1 MADEKVIDLDR
12 LDRFHDNLKL
22 NGLPLNNWQANKK
35 YKVGYTIIQDGKF
48 YRCKTEHTSTTTFD
62 VTKFDLVGG
71 SGSGISNWASNTSYS
86 VGDLVVYGNG
96 IYQCKTAHTSTTTFD
111 DTKWTNLSIGYE
123 KENLYTGTTFN
134 TSILTVTT
142 SDSMLTKDFLIV
154 KIAYSEDGSTVLM
167 NKTFALVPVVGE
179 VQDFSYQESTTDYI
193 VVTGEITDATTFV
206 FNFLEA
212 YTIDN
217 FKIVSIDG
225 ITLGS
230 SSGGGSSGTTISD
243 WATGTTYSVGDLVI
257 HDNNIYQCNTNHT
270 STTFSADESKW
281 NLIGSKGIDFYT
293 VGESYEVGAIV
304 IYSGNIYQCIT
315 AHTATSTFDTTKWEE
330 ISASENGISEWQ
342 ASTEYEVGDVLIYND
357 CIYRCDTAH
366 TSTSTFDDTKFTQLT
381 YEPEEDTDLIEDIF
395 GGAGV

>member
-1 MADEKVIDLDR
+1 MANEKVIDLDR
-12 LDRFHDNLKL
+12 LSRFHDSLKS

-35 YKVGYTIIQDGKF
+35 YKVGYTVIQNGKL

-62 VTKFDLVGG
+62 ATKFDLVGG

-134 TSILTVTT
+134 TNTLTVTT
-142 SDSMLTKDFLIV
+142 SNSMLTKDFLIV
-154 KIAYSEDGSTVLM
+154 KIAYSEDGTTVLM
-167 NKTFALVPVVGE
+167 NKTFALVPVIGE

-193 VVTGEITDATTFV
+193 VVTGEIINATAFI

-225 ITLGS
+225 VTLGS
-230 SSGGGSSGTTISD
+230 SSSGGSGASEELYSSNTWLDADTNLTLSSAVTLYDFIIIKVDYSLDGTNTEISKTVIVTNDLNTNISLTLNRNSTQYCVVEGQFTSSTLFAVDALELTGFTKFRINKIIGVIGGGGSSG
-243 WATGTTYSVGDLVI
+243 GD
-257 HDNNIYQCNTNHT
+257 TP
-270 STTFSADESKW
+270 
-281 NLIGSKGIDFYT
+281 
-293 VGESYEVGAIV
+293 
-304 IYSGNIYQCIT
+304 
-315 AHTATSTFDTTKWEE
+315 ATSAQIQSLF
-330 ISASENGISEWQ
+330 
-342 ASTEYEVGDVLIYND
+342 
-357 CIYRCDTAH
+357 
-366 TSTSTFDDTKFTQLT
+366 
-381 YEPEEDTDLIEDIF
+381 
-395 GGAGV
+395 